1 MSKTLQE
8 LWQIRVNGPPPIDLG
23 IVEAH
28 DAEAA
33 IKEAIKQFNITNREQ
48 QKRLMAQRRT

>member
-1 MSKTLQE
+1 MSKNLQE
-8 LWQIRVNGPPPIDLG
+8 LWQIRVNGTPPIDLG
-23 IVEAH
+23 IVEAP

>member
-1 MSKTLQE
+1 MSKNLQD
-8 LWQIRVNGPPPIDLG
+8 LWQIRVNGTPDLG
-23 IVEAH
+23 IVEAP